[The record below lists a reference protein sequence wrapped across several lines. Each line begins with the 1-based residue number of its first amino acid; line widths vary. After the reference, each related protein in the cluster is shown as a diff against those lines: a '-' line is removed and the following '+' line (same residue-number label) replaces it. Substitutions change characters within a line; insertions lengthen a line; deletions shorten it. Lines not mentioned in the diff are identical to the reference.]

1 MERRNFIKSTSLTAL
16 ALQIP
21 NVYNWDSI
29 AESEMKLASPES
41 LGIDSQSILDFIAAA
56 NASDIQW
63 HNYVLL
69 RHGKIASQGSWK
81 PFDLNNKHT
90 LYSLSKSF
98 TSTAIGMLVDEGKLK
113 VTEPVINFFK
123 DDLPEVVSDNLKKM
137 TVHHLLTMN
146 TGHNTEC
153 IDKFRSSNDKWSKI
167 FLHHDVPNEP
177 GSKFMYNTPATYMLG
192 AILHKVTGKTV
203 SEYLKP
209 RLFDKLEIKD
219 YDWEVNKEGL
229 NMAGWGLRLNPKDI
243 AKFGQLYLQKGKWNG
258 NQIISERWVAE
269 ATKKQT
275 TSNPGDSDWSQG
287 YGYQFWR
294 CKHNLYRGDGA
305 FGQYCI
311 VIPDQDAVMVVNS
324 ESGNLQKNMTII
336 YDTILKGMKSTPMKE
351 NKELVKQLR
360 NAENSLAIKPIQNK
374 AKPILPAQIEFLMA
388 DNAFELSK
396 AIITDKASHYLLSFH
411 TSNEVLEIKAGK
423 EQWIINPSN
432 NKPYLFG
439 TQRRYPMPSNIAA
452 SGAFISDKEFQ
463 IELRF
468 VEAVHGDKLIFKID
482 GYDSMLTFKS
492 SLTELSANNQEE
504 RSPIKVQRG

>member
-21 NVYNWDSI
+21 NLYNWESI

-41 LGIDSQSILDFIAAA
+41 LGIDSQSILDFINAA

-123 DDLPEVVSDNLKKM
+123 EDLPEVVSDNLKKM

-153 IDKFRSSNDKWSKI
+153 IDKFRSSTDKWSKI
-167 FLHHDVPNEP
+167 FLHHEVPNEP
-177 GSKFMYNTPATYMLG
+177 GTKFMYNTPATYMLG

-209 RLFDKLEIKD
+209 RLFDKLGIKD
-219 YDWEVNKEGL
+219 YDWEVNREGL

-243 AKFGQLYLQKGKWNG
+243 AKFGQLYLQKGRWNG
-258 NQIISERWVAE
+258 KQIISEKWIDE

-311 VIPDQDAVMVVNS
+311 VMPDQDAVMVVNS

-336 YDTILKGMKSTPMKE
+336 YDTILKGMQSTPMKE
-351 NKELVKQLR
+351 NKELVNQLR
-360 NAENSLAIKPIQNK
+360 KAENTLTIKPTQNK
-374 AKPILPAQIEFLMA
+374 ANPTLPAQINLSMA
-388 DNAFELSK
+388 DNPFQLSE
-396 AIITDKASHYLLSFH
+396 ATIIDHGSYFLLNLRTPTGLS
-411 TSNEVLEIKAGK
+411 EIKAGK
-423 EQWIINPSN
+423 AQWIINPSN

-452 SGAFISDKEFQ
+452 SGAFISDKELQ
-463 IELRF
+463 VELRF

-482 GYDSMLTFKS
+482 GEDSMLTFKS
-492 SLTELSANNQEE
+492 SLTELSANNPEE
-504 RSPIKVQRG
+504 RSPIKVKRG